1 MITCSFRASI
11 NFNFESS
18 KPLFKEI
25 IANIP
30 QREIPWKAD
39 ESKCA
44 KVLTVPEHKDQKAE

>member
-11 NFNFESS
+11 NFNS
-18 KPLFKEI
+18 KSHYLREI

-39 ESKCA
+39 ESKCPE
-44 KVLTVPEHKDQKAE
+44 VLTVPEHKGQKAE